1 MYIYCANWLKVICQE
16 QINRLLVVV
25 HHENIHELASK
36 IPKSK
41 SGMSEHK
48 NGKKNIWRFIFLF
61 HVLNH
66 HHALDT
72 TIVSIAAVFLIA
84 AAIVIVTHGQKTL
97 HWQ

>member
-1 MYIYCANWLKVICQE
+1 MYIYCANWLRVICQE

-48 NGKKNIWRFIFLF
+48 NGKKTYEDLF
-61 HVLNH
+61 
-66 HHALDT
+66 
-72 TIVSIAAVFLIA
+72 FCFMF
-84 AAIVIVTHGQKTL
+84 
-97 HWQ
+97 

>member
-1 MYIYCANWLKVICQE
+1 MYIYCANWLRVICQE

-48 NGKKNIWRFIFLF
+48 NGKENI
-61 HVLNH
+61 
-66 HHALDT
+66 
-72 TIVSIAAVFLIA
+72 
-84 AAIVIVTHGQKTL
+84 
-97 HWQ
+97 

>member
-1 MYIYCANWLKVICQE
+1 MYIYCANWLRVICQE

-48 NGKKNIWRFIFLF
+48 NGKKDI
-61 HVLNH
+61 
-66 HHALDT
+66 
-72 TIVSIAAVFLIA
+72 
-84 AAIVIVTHGQKTL
+84 
-97 HWQ
+97 